1 MMLWQIDLL
10 VVYSYKDISYKMDH
24 QNHTIMCLSLLHE
37 VLTNLKYH
45 VDEGK
50 QTAQPKMGLF
60 VHTLIS
66 EVSKGQF

>member
-1 MMLWQIDLL
+1 M
-10 VVYSYKDISYKMDH
+10 VYLYKDISYKMDH
-24 QNHTIMCLSLLHE
+24 HNHMVLCLSLLHE

-45 VDEGK
+45 VNEGK
-50 QTAQPKMGLF
+50 QTAQLKLGLF